1 METIIASRR
10 GMCVCMC
17 MCVRARVFLSRSLAV
32 ADCCCD
38 VWPIIRSF
46 PRCVYFARFLVFR
59 EVRLF
64 VCEWGSAE
72 ENFAGESVYPGQLRK
87 LIQTSKW
94 PNTRSPTVVVGLVR
108 QLLLL
113 LCLDSL

>member
-10 GMCVCMC
+10 GMCVC
-17 MCVRARVFLSRSLAV
+17 ARVCESLSLARSLAV
-32 ADCCCD
+32 VDCCCD
-38 VWPIIRSF
+38 VWRIKRSF
-46 PRCVYFARFLVFR
+46 ARCVYFARFLVFR

-108 QLLLL
+108 QLLLF